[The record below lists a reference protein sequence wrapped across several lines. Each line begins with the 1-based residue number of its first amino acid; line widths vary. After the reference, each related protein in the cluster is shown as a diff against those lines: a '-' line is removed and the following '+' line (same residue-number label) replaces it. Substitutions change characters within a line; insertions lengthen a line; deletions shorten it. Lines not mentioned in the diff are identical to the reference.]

1 LLLVFELG
9 AGALN
14 RTEVERWLAL
24 ANRILARTIS
34 PEDARLALA
43 EAGNSDRAGENARP
57 AARDRED
64 A

>member
-1 LLLVFELG
+1 
-9 AGALN
+9 LN
-14 RTEVERWLAL
+14 EIEVERWLAL
-24 ANRILARTIS
+24 ANRILARDIS

-43 EAGNSDRAGENARP
+43 EVGKSDRVGENARP